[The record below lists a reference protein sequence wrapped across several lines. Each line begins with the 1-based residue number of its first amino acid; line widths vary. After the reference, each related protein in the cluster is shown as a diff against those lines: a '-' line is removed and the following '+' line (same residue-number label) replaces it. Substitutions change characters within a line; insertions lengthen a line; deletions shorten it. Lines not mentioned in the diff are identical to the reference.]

1 MPSYAKL
8 VHDFAAVC
16 LVCRHRFGNRVE
28 LAHPTNAKMHKL
40 ICRSCIENK
49 ALRRLYKDPDYKAA
63 LIAMWKREKE
73 KKGQKQVNVVAL
85 SSSLTSTPQNAIA
98 GA

>member
-1 MPSYAKL
+1 
-8 VHDFAAVC
+8 
-16 LVCRHRFGNRVE
+16 
-28 LAHPTNAKMHKL
+28 MHKL

-49 ALRRLYKDPDYKAA
+49 ALRRLYKDPEYKAA

-73 KKGQKQVNVVAL
+73 KSGQKQVNIVAL